1 MRKSLLPSR
10 KSDREMYSQRSASH
24 VMFFLEFLDEE
35 KERVKIVDSTRSTGK
50 VSVREE
56 KVSELFAKGYE
67 IYRKN

>member
-1 MRKSLLPSR
+1 
-10 KSDREMYSQRSASH
+10 MYSQRSASH